1 MFSYEICEIFK
12 NTFFDEH
19 LRTTAFSSSS
29 FKLDLEDLT
38 VFQDLNLRF
47 AKIKLFTT
55 VFLSNFSSFCSDASS
70 FLCYQVRKLRNFLF
84 SMSVFFHEH
93 SRITGLQGK
102 GEGISPTPHYHFHPL
117 HRHLDISRAITAES
131 YENTVRISKR
141 FDIILMRIN
150 E

>member
-38 VFQDLNLRF
+38 VFQDLNLRL

-55 VFLSNFSSFCSDASS
+55 VFFI
-70 FLCYQVRKLRNFLF
+70 K
-84 SMSVFFHEH
+84 FFKFM
-93 SRITGLQGK
+93 Q
-102 GEGISPTPHYHFHPL
+102 
-117 HRHLDISRAITAES
+117 
-131 YENTVRISKR
+131 
-141 FDIILMRIN
+141 
-150 E
+150 